1 MLHIYCYKRKG
12 FQEIIFTFVAKK
24 CPPGR
29 RLAAFFFQ
37 AAVLCVQKEKEAFIL
52 LLEPFFVAKNY
63 ADNSFFPFE
72 KELEKKKL
80 SEANLNNCY

>member
-1 MLHIYCYKRKG
+1 MLHIYYKRKG

-63 ADNSFFPFE
+63 ADNSFFLFVKRTR
-72 KELEKKKL
+72 KEEV
-80 SEANLNNCY
+80 ERG